1 MKYGIEVPVE
11 DIEVSVLLVWVCCVV
26 TTVLNDI
33 GGIVEDIVEIVG
45 GVEVNKGG
53 RFEVTILVVGISRG
67 VDVEVFIVDVDD
79 RDVLIIEL
87 CFVVIPVI
95 NVTGGVV

>member
-33 GGIVEDIVEIVG
+33 GGIVEDIVEIIVG
-45 GVEVNKGG
+45 VSG
-53 RFEVTILVVGISRG
+53 TLVVTEIMEC
-67 VDVEVFIVDVDD
+67 VLFFQIIIVDDD
-79 RDVLIIEL
+79 NHFYNYENGSRTLR
-87 CFVVIPVI
+87 
-95 NVTGGVV
+95 

>member
-33 GGIVEDIVEIVG
+33 GGIVEDIVEIIVG
-45 GVEVNKGG
+45 VSG
-53 RFEVTILVVGISRG
+53 TLVVTEIM
-67 VDVEVFIVDVDD
+67 EC
-79 RDVLIIEL
+79 VLL
-87 CFVVIPVI
+87 
-95 NVTGGVV
+95 TRSG